1 MKVIGYNYFYIFIKN
16 IWENGYLCDI
26 IILEGGIRMKK
37 LRNVFI
43 VLIALIIILC
53 SASIIIFRNNIYKA
67 NQENISKKINEISSI
82 SYDKI
87 SLKVNDN

>member
-1 MKVIGYNYFYIFIKN
+1 M
-16 IWENGYLCDI
+16 
-26 IILEGGIRMKK
+26 EGGIRMKK
-37 LRNVFI
+37 LRNIFI

-53 SASIIIFRNNIYKA
+53 SASIIVFRNNISKA

-87 SLKVNDN
+87 SLKVSDNLQTLEAIASKIATYSNFQ